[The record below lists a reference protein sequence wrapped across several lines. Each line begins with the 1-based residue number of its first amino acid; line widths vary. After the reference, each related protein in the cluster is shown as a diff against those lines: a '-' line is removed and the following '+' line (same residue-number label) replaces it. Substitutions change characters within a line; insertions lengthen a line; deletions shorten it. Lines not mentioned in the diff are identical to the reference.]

1 MAFQR
6 DNVFS
11 DFLRQTARKPAV
23 SESAPAV
30 NFLLDERVPDQREAV
45 FLASGPATTGSGW
58 NSDSW
63 LRTFG
68 NHFAAHIGVSANNA
82 RRCATFD
89 AINQSNYLAS
99 TESNQDVIR
108 LESVAGFYERAKA
121 GFDSLDK
128 LIAALRYFT
137 SHRDGVIDRKSTRL
151 NSSH

>member
-1 MAFQR
+1 MAFQS

-30 NFLLDERVPDQREAV
+30 NFLLDERVPEQRETV
-45 FLASGPATTGSGW
+45 FLASGPAITGSGW

-89 AINQSNYLAS
+89 AINQSNHLAS
-99 TESNQDVIR
+99 TESIR
-108 LESVAGFYERAKA
+108 RTHLF
-121 GFDSLDK
+121 L
-128 LIAALRYFT
+128 AA
-137 SHRDGVIDRKSTRL
+137 V
-151 NSSH
+151 